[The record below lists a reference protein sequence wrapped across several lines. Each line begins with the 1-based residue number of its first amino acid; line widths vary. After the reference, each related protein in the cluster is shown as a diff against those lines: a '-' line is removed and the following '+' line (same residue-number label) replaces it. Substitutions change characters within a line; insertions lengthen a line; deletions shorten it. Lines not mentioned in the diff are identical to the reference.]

1 MAHGQLAGTDGPR
14 PSGYRH
20 MPAQVDLPAL
30 EHEVLARWRDRD
42 IFSRSLA
49 QTEDGPL
56 WTFYE
61 GPPTANGRPGTHH
74 VEARVFKD
82 LFPRY
87 KTMRGHHVP
96 RRAGWDCHGLPV
108 ELEIE
113 KRLGFTGKQDIE
125 AYGIAEFNDKCR
137 ESVLEHVHEFARM
150 TQRMGYWVDFDSA
163 YWTMDPRYIESVWW
177 SLKTIYDKGLL
188 VQDYRVTP
196 YCPRCG
202 TGLSDHEVAQGYL
215 DVTDPSVYV
224 RFPITSGPLAERGV
238 ALLVWTTTPWTLISN
253 TAVAVNPEVTYVVA
267 RPAGSEELLVVA
279 EPLVGHA
286 LGEGAEILDRLPGTS
301 LEHVTYSR
309 PFDLVDIPGAHF
321 VGLADYV
328 TVEDGTGLV
337 HQAPAFGGDDLIVA
351 RRYGLPVVNPV
362 TLDGHFVADLPLV
375 GGQFFKAA
383 DADIVADLQAR
394 GLLYRVEDYLHSYPH
409 CWRCDTALIYYA
421 LPSWYIR
428 TTEIKA
434 ALLRENAATEWHPT
448 TIKTGRYG
456 DWLENNI
463 DWALSR
469 NRYWGTPLP
478 IWRCAED
485 HLTVVGSLAE
495 LSARAGE
502 DLSSLDPHR
511 PFVDAIVI
519 ACETCGNEA
528 QRVPE
533 VIDAWY
539 DSGSMPFAQW
549 GAPHHN
555 AAEFERSYPA
565 DYICE
570 AIDQTRGW
578 FYTLMAVGTLVFDRS
593 SYQTVLCLGHIL
605 DEDGR
610 KMSKHLGN
618 VLDPFEL
625 FEAHGADALRW
636 FMLTAGSPWSARRIG
651 HHSLDEVVRKMLLT
665 YWNTASFLVLYAR
678 ANDWDGDV
686 GSAPVP
692 ADRSALD
699 RWALSELNR
708 TVAEVTAALDDF
720 DPTRAGRRL
729 TEFIDDLSN
738 WYVRRSRRRFWD
750 GDPAALATLSECL
763 EVSTRLLAPF
773 VPFITDEVHE
783 RLVHDLDP
791 DAPDSVHLQEWPR
804 PDPTLIRAELGDQ
817 MALVRRIVELGRAAR
832 AESAVKTRQPLARAL
847 VSAAGW
853 NQLPDDLRQHVADE
867 LNVRSLDALTSAGD
881 LVEVSIKGNFRS
893 LGKRFGQQT
902 PKVAAAI
909 AAADSAALS
918 AALRGSG
925 SATVEVEGEK
935 VSITAED
942 TIMSESPRSGW
953 AVAASGTETVALD
966 LELTAELL
974 AAGVVREVVRLVQ
987 EARKAQGLEVT
998 DRIELWWEATGD
1010 TANALLE
1017 GADLLAQEVLAVSV
1031 TQGAPVAPMS
1041 PHEIETP
1048 KLRFWLRSVS

>member
-1 MAHGQLAGTDGPR
+1 MAEAASTAGRGEYR
-14 PSGYRH
+14 PMSPH
-20 MPAQVDLPAL
+20 VDLPAV

-42 IFSRSLA
+42 VFARSLA
-49 QTEDGPL
+49 QTADGPA

-87 KTMRGHHVP
+87 KTMQGFHVP

-113 KRLGFTGKQDIE
+113 KRLGFSGKKDIE
-125 AYGIAEFNDKCR
+125 AYGIEEFNARCR
-137 ESVLEHVHEFARM
+137 ESVVEHVDEFRRLTERM
-150 TQRMGYWVDFDSA
+150 AYWTDFDNA
-163 YWTMDPRYIESVWW
+163 YWTMDARYVESVWW
-177 SLKTIYDKGLL
+177 SLKTIYDAGLL

-224 RFPITSGPLAERGV
+224 RFPVTSGPLAERGA

-253 TAVAVNPEVTYVVA
+253 TAVAVNPGVTYVVA
-267 RPAGSEELLVVA
+267 HAAGSDELLVVA
-279 EPLVGHA
+279 EPLLRAV
-286 LGEGAEILDRLPGTS
+286 LGDDAVVVERVPGAE
-301 LEHVTYSR
+301 LEHTTYSR

-337 HQAPAFGGDDLIVA
+337 HQAPAFGADDLAVA

-362 TLDGHFVADLPLV
+362 SADGHFTAGLPLV

-394 GLLYRVEDYLHSYPH
+394 DLLFRKTDYLHSYPH

-428 TTEIKA
+428 TTAIKD
-434 ALLRENAATEWHPT
+434 ALLRENAATDWHPP

-456 DWLENNI
+456 DWLDNNI

-478 IWRCAED
+478 VWRCDDD

-495 LSARAGE
+495 LSSYAGQ
-502 DLSSLDPHR
+502 DLSALDPHR
-511 PFVDAIVI
+511 PFVDDVVI
-519 ACETCGNEA
+519 SCQTCQGQA
-528 QRVPE
+528 RRVPE

-555 AAEFERSYPA
+555 QAAFEAAYPA

-578 FYTLMAVGTLVFDRS
+578 FYTLMAIGTLVFDQS
-593 SYQTVLCLGHIL
+593 SYRTVLCLGHIL

-625 FEAHGADALRW
+625 FDRHGADALRW
-636 FMLTAGSPWSARRIG
+636 FMLTGGSPWSARRVG
-651 HHSLDEVVRKMLLT
+651 HHTLDEVVRKMLLT

-678 ANDWDGDV
+678 ANDWTPNLD
-686 GSAPVP
+686 APAA
-692 ADRSALD
+692 ADRPVID
-699 RWALSELNR
+699 RWARSELHH
-708 TVAEVTAALDDF
+708 TVIEVTAALEDF

-729 TEFIDDLSN
+729 TEFDDDLSN
-738 WYVRRSRRRFWD
+738 WYVRRSRRRFWS
-750 GDPAALATLSECL
+750 GDPAALATLHECL
-763 EVSTRLLAPF
+763 EVVTRLIAPF
-773 VPFITDEVHE
+773 VPFIADEVHE
-783 RLVHDLDP
+783 RLVGDTGVSGV
-791 DAPDSVHLQEWPR
+791 DSVHLETWPAA
-804 PDPTLIRAELGDQ
+804 DADAVSAELSEQ
-817 MALVRRIVELGRAAR
+817 MALVRRVVELGRAAR
-832 AESAVKTRQPLARAL
+832 AESGVKTRQPLSRAL
-847 VSAAGW
+847 VNAPGWAA
-853 NQLPDDLRQHVADE
+853 LPEALRQHVAEE
-867 LNVRSLDALTSAGD
+867 LNVVALTALDATSD
-881 LVEVSIKGNFRS
+881 LVEVSYKANYRS
-893 LGKRFGQQT
+893 LGKRFGPRT
-902 PKVAAAI
+902 PHIAKAI
-909 AAADSAALS
+909 
-918 AALRGSG
+918 
-925 SATVEVEGEK
+925 
-935 VSITAED
+935 
-942 TIMSESPRSGW
+942 ESPDVWPVPTPGDRSSYTVVVREGDAEETIVVSADDFARTERPVEGW
-953 AVAASGTETVALD
+953 AVSSSGGETVALD
-966 LELTAELL
+966 LELTDELR
-974 AAGVVREVVRLVQ
+974 AAGTVREVVRLVQ
-987 EARKAQGLEVT
+987 EARKTHGLEVT
-998 DRIELWWEATGD
+998 DRIELWWEADATVGAALAAATD
-1010 TANALLE
+1010 T
-1017 GADLLAQEVLAVSV
+1017 LAAETLAVRV
-1031 TQGAPVAPMS
+1031 ERGAPAAPLS
-1041 PHEIETP
+1041 PNHAGDLDVT
-1048 KLRFWLRSVS
+1048 FWLRSVG